1 MDFVDLN
8 LGCPIDLVCQR
19 GAGSALMLRTNK
31 VKAIVGGMLDELT
44 CPVTVKMRTGW
55 GDNEPVADKVVRA
68 LREVAAARGPPGAV
82 AAVMVH
88 GRSRT
93 QRYTR
98 LAKWDYINSVASGQK
113 AEDIMHKPPAKMLPV
128 IGNGDILSWRQWE
141 DLKSPPRMFFVLHV
155 YAKMK
160 DILDCAML
168 GRGALI
174 KPWLPTEIK
183 EQRDWDISAG
193 ERLDIF
199 QDFVKFGLEHWG
211 SDTQGVNT
219 TRRFLLEWVSF
230 THRYVPV
237 GVMEHLPLRINDR
250 PKPYFGRNDLE
261 TLMASPRAAD
271 WVRLSEMLLGPV
283 PEGFRFAPKHKSN
296 SYIKG

>member
-1 MDFVDLN
+1 
-8 LGCPIDLVCQR
+8 
-19 GAGSALMLRTNK
+19 
-31 VKAIVGGMLDELT
+31 
-44 CPVTVKMRTGW
+44 
-55 GDNEPVADKVVRA
+55 
-68 LREVAAARGPPGAV
+68 
-82 AAVMVH
+82 
-88 GRSRT
+88 
-93 QRYTR
+93 
-98 LAKWDYINSVASGQK
+98 
-113 AEDIMHKPPAKMLPV
+113 MHKPPAKSNGDEIADDKTTPAIISEESSRLPVLPV

-141 DLKSPPRMFFVLHV
+141 DLKVAHP
-155 YAKMK
+155 